1 MSLKSFRF
9 ISPILFLLTSLTIP
23 ASKTQAQ
30 SNSCNYYL
38 GDSVSGTSISVAL
51 YSVKTVS
58 DSSKDFVYCL
68 GNEAIYSQAHCDDG
82 TWTTF
87 PERALHS
94 PESQATEN
102 MISIVCSAPDGNPG
116 VAIGVIFDP
125 PSNVRDAPNGNIL
138 CTVDRVMA
146 VVTGG
151 GVTNDGWTRTSICGE
166 TGMIHTSQIRYG
178 NPVP

>member
-1 MSLKSFRF
+1 MNRPSLKL
-9 ISPILFLLTSLTIP
+9 ISLLGFLFSSITIP
-23 ASKTQAQ
+23 ASRVQAQ
-30 SNSCNYYL
+30 SNHCNYYL
-38 GDSVSGTSISVAL
+38 GDSVDGTAVSVAL

-68 GNEAIYSQAHCDDG
+68 GDEAIYSQAHCDDG
-82 TWTTF
+82 TWATF

-94 PESQATEN
+94 PQSETTEN

-125 PSNVRDAPNGNIL
+125 PSNVRDSPNGNVL
-138 CTVDRVMA
+138 CTIDRVMA

-166 TGMIHTSQIRYG
+166 TGMIHTSQVRYG
-178 NPVP
+178 TRVP